1 MKFDFAWIIW
11 AAEIS
16 QDMTKTFD
24 GKEIIEDTWLD
35 VLDLF

>member
-1 MKFDFAWIIW
+1 MKLDFVWIIW
-11 AAEIS
+11 AAENL

-24 GKEIIEDTWLD
+24 GKEIIGDTWLD